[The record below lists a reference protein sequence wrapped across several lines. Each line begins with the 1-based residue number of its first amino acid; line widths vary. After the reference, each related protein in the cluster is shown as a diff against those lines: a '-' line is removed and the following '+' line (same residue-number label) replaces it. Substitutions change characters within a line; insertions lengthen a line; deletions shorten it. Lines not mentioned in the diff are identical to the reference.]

1 MSMVKLQ
8 NKTSRNGFDLGRK
21 NAFTAKVGELLP
33 VACIECLPGDSFDLE
48 IEHFTRTRP
57 VNTAAY
63 TRIREYFDWFF
74 VPTDLLWNKFGSVIT
89 QMTDNGQHAQGIRM
103 NEALSNYIPYTKL
116 DDIEQYISSAKSIQN
131 AYGYNRGDL
140 TVKLLSYLGYGDLS
154 FNSNDPYTDANSV
167 IKNVA
172 VNLFPLL
179 SYQKIYSDWFRN
191 SQWEKAYAPSWN
203 LDYIKGTNDLL
214 IPIDEIA
221 RNVRESENMFDMR
234 YRNWNK
240 DLFMGVLPSAQ
251 FGNAAS
257 IVVGSS
263 ASAPS
268 GPSISLGDT
277 SSVNLTPSWM
287 SFNQSLMETGQ
298 GVYVGPTSGSDGLYT
313 LKMPTS
319 AVSSADSNN
328 SSRRLGFH
336 ITASD
341 VAQLRTSLGLSVES
355 GTYSASSLGFSILQ
369 LRMAEAEQMWKEITQ
384 STQQDYKSQLEAH
397 WGVHVSEAYSDRC
410 KYIGGSVSN
419 LDISEV
425 VNTNITGDNESS
437 IAGKGVGVG
446 QSREKFS
453 TDVHGYLMCIYSAV
467 PLLDYSISGIKR
479 MCTRTQATDFAI
491 PEFDAV
497 GMESLGLEQLI
508 NSVFQTRVPDETSLI
523 TNLGYVPRYIDYKTS
538 YDEVNG
544 AFRKQQDGLND
555 WVAPL
560 TNQYFETY
568 FEGLR
573 TAGISPGGS
582 LTYQFFKVN
591 PNILDPIFDVNAN
604 SSVSTDQLWINAAF
618 DIKAVRKLDRNGLPY

>member
-1 MSMVKLQ
+1 MSMVKLN

-48 IEHFTRTRP
+48 IQHFTRTRP

-103 NEALSNYIPYTKL
+103 NETLSNYIPYTKL

-140 TVKLLSYLGYGDLS
+140 TAKLLSYLGYGDLS

-179 SYQKIYSDWFRN
+179 SYQKIYSDYFRN

-221 RNVRESENMFDMR
+221 QNVRESENMFDMR

-251 FGNAAS
+251 FGSSATVNLNASLNQNFLPTGLDFTLYANNTLS
-257 IVVGSS
+257 YDGQNPSLTNRSQIGSS
-263 ASAPS
+263 TRYNLAAGSGASKGVFS
-268 GPSISLGDT
+268 QYISEAD
-277 SSVNLTPSWM
+277 
-287 SFNQSLMETGQ
+287 MEQLSQ
-298 GVYVGPTSGSDGLYT
+298 G
-313 LKMPTS
+313 
-319 AVSSADSNN
+319 
-328 SSRRLGFH
+328 
-336 ITASD
+336 
-341 VAQLRTSLGLSVES
+341 LGLT
-355 GTYSASSLGFSILQ
+355 GINGGFNILT

-384 STQQDYKSQLEAH
+384 STQQDYQSQLEAH
-397 WGVHVSEAYSDRC
+397 WGVHVSDAYSDRC
-410 KYIGGSVSN
+410 KYVGGSVSN

-446 QSREKFS
+446 QSKEKFS

-491 PEFDAV
+491 PEFDTV
-497 GMESLGLEQLI
+497 GMEALGLEQLI

-544 AFRKQQDGLND
+544 AFRKQSDGLND

-573 TAGISPGGS
+573 TAGISPSGS

>member
-1 MSMVKLQ
+1 MSMVKLK

-48 IEHFTRTRP
+48 IQHFTRTRP

-103 NEALSNYIPYTKL
+103 NETLSNYIPYTKL
-116 DDIEQYISSAKSIQN
+116 DDIEQYIASAKSIKN

-140 TVKLLSYLGYGDLS
+140 TSKLLSYLGYGDLS

-167 IKNVA
+167 VKNVA

-179 SYQKIYSDWFRN
+179 SYQKIYSDYFRN

-214 IPIDEIA
+214 IPIDEISQ
-221 RNVRESENMFDMR
+221 NVRESENMFDMR

-251 FGNAAS
+251 FGSAAT
-257 IVVGSS
+257 IMAGS
-263 ASAPS
+263 
-268 GPSISLGDT
+268 GET
-277 SSVNLTPSWM
+277 SSTRIFGPMSMHAMNLPDNAQDNYRPIAIPGDVTESSPDNQKNLKYYYTIGVDDENGGIPGTYEGNFNYSLNKASVDILKQALGISSGNLT
-287 SFNQSLMETGQ
+287 
-298 GVYVGPTSGSDGLYT
+298 
-313 LKMPTS
+313 
-319 AVSSADSNN
+319 
-328 SSRRLGFH
+328 
-336 ITASD
+336 
-341 VAQLRTSLGLSVES
+341 
-355 GTYSASSLGFSILQ
+355 ILQ
-369 LRMAEAEQMWKEITQ
+369 LRMAEAEQMWKEISQ

-397 WGVHVSEAYSDRC
+397 WDVHVSDAYSDRC

-497 GMESLGLEQLI
+497 GMEALGLEQLM
-508 NSVFQTRVPDETSLI
+508 NSVFQTRVPDESSLI

-544 AFRKQQDGLND
+544 AFRKQNDGLND

-560 TNQYFETY
+560 TNQYFEIY

-573 TAGISPGGS
+573 TAGISPSGS

>member
-48 IEHFTRTRP
+48 IQHFTRTRP

-89 QMTDNGQHAQGIRM
+89 QMTDNGQHAQGVRM
-103 NEALSNYIPYTKL
+103 NETLSNYIPYTKL

-140 TVKLLSYLGYGDLS
+140 TAKLLSYLGYGDLS

-179 SYQKIYSDWFRN
+179 SYQKVYSDWFRN

-221 RNVRESENMFDMR
+221 KNVRESENMFDMR

-251 FGNAAS
+251 FGSAAS
-257 IVVGSS
+257 IIAPSSFGSVVSTPYDTELNVYGYPAQLSSSSNLKVSGSTHLVEGQQSYYVVDVNNRNVWLRWSSDELDALRRSMGFTDTGSS
-263 ASAPS
+263 
-268 GPSISLGDT
+268 IQ
-277 SSVNLTPSWM
+277 SS
-287 SFNQSLMETGQ
+287 F
-298 GVYVGPTSGSDGLYT
+298 
-313 LKMPTS
+313 
-319 AVSSADSNN
+319 
-328 SSRRLGFH
+328 
-336 ITASD
+336 
-341 VAQLRTSLGLSVES
+341 SV
-355 GTYSASSLGFSILQ
+355 LQ

-410 KYIGGSVSN
+410 RYIGGSVSN

-497 GMESLGLEQLI
+497 GMEALGLEQLM
-508 NSVFQTRVPDETSLI
+508 NSVFQTRVPDESSLI

-573 TAGISPGGS
+573 TVGISPSGS